1 MSPSLRCR
9 VILNYAA
16 KSLIEQNK
24 ERLVVFMEN
33 KTEGKGFWLI
43 LSALVVIAA
52 SSVYFVYKLMSDKAY
67 NEKWQD
73 YDECGIM

>member
-1 MSPSLRCR
+1 M
-9 VILNYAA
+9 IYDN
-16 KSLIEQNK
+16 NK
-24 ERLVVFMEN
+24 TKKGDSFMEN